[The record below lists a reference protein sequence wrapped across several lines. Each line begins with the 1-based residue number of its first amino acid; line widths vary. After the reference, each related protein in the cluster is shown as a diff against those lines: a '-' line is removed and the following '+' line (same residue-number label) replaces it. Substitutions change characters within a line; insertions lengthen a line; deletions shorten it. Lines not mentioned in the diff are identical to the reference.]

1 MDIHTLV
8 RSIESEINHADGQ
21 ERQARRELDAILND
35 TQRTGRRVLTAEEDK
50 RSDQLFRDIESAR
63 EARRRHQERL
73 ERARE
78 AQADEARIDE
88 ASRQRRNTGASLP
101 AYDEV
106 CRVGNETREYNPGND
121 PNGTTFLADVARA
134 QVMGDAS
141 AWSRLARHAQEE
153 RVERPGLQE
162 RAAGDVTTGALN
174 GLVVPQYL
182 VDLTGPAVA
191 ARRPLA
197 DNMTR
202 HPLPAEGMSF
212 VVPTI
217 TTATSAAL
225 QATQLTGVSATSL
238 AETDVSVPVLTAAG
252 QQNVSRQAVERSRID
267 QFVMSDLMA
276 RVATVLDSTLINQ
289 ATTGLSAVALGT

>member
-35 TQRTGRRVLTAEEDK
+35 TQRTGRRVLTADEDK

-162 RAAGDVTTGALN
+162 RAA
-174 GLVVPQYL
+174 

-276 RVATVLDSTLINQ
+276 RVATVMDSTLINQ